1 MELMS
6 YCREKF
12 EINNNYSAADMR
24 IIAGLRY
31 SIKTR
36 YIDKLYLPDY
46 VFVKD
51 ASMELITSL
60 KENNVPGFEVTVSY
74 TRQYHTNLAAHLLGY
89 TGLMTAEEYTTY
101 KTQGYPMSATVGKDG
116 AELAFEKYLHGTNGT
131 AIVTKNASGTVTGT
145 TYTTEPEPGDQVS
158 LTIDLDLQSA
168 AEQSLTKGIENMKSK
183 STKTSDAVGGGALVA
198 VDVAT
203 GQPLA
208 IANYPT
214 YDLQTL
220 FQSEENY
227 KAVSEADNQPLFN
240 RALLGQYSPGST
252 FKPCTA
258 IAGLTEGVITTGTR
272 IQCTGTF
279 RKYED
284 TGYAPKCWIA
294 SSGVTHGNDN
304 VTEAIRDSCNIFF
317 YTVGDSLP
325 IDTLARYAAAFGL
338 GEHTGIE
345 LPESTGQMATEAV
358 KKKLENTNWY
368 VGDSLQ
374 AAIGQSYSLFTPLQ
388 LAEYAMTAASSS
400 IKNEAEVLS
409 TVETSDYN
417 WAAVQKGMY
426 LVANDRAGS
435 AYETFGDYGVKVAAK
450 TGTAQLGDNQ
460 VNNAIFICYAPYDNP
475 KVAVA
480 VVVGARQRRRFH
492 RLHRA
497 RFSRRIFYR
506 QDRQHR
512 PRERALAAA
521 VTAADQKER
530 SYPYEHCTDR

>member
-1 MELMS
+1 MEKPIKPGRITALACMLMLLVIVFVVALYKLQIVDGKAYYEENRNSVASSQTVAAARGSILDRYGRVLVSNTSCNNLVFNPDDLFEQDDPNGILLKMARTVVSCGDTYVDELPVTTAPDGAFSLTGVASDARLAVNFIGYKTQTVEVGGRTSFNIVLVEEATAVELLS

-24 IIAGLRY
+24 TIAGLRY

-89 TGLMTAEEYTTY
+89 TGLMNAEEYTTY

-116 AELAFEKYLHGTNGT
+116 AELAFEKYLHGTDGT
-131 AIVTKNASGTVTGT
+131 AIVTKNAAGTVTGT
-145 TYTTEPEPGDQVS
+145 TYTKEPEPGDQVS

-183 STKTSDAVGGGALVA
+183 STENSDAVGGGALVA

-214 YDLQTL
+214 FDLQTL

-258 IAGLTEGVITTGTR
+258 IAGLTEGVITTGTT

-279 RKYED
+279 RRRQPAD
-284 TGYAPKCWIA
+284 R
-294 SSGVTHGNDN
+294 H
-304 VTEAIRDSCNIFF
+304 
-317 YTVGDSLP
+317 
-325 IDTLARYAAAFGL
+325 ARALCRGL
-338 GEHTGIE
+338 R
-345 LPESTGQMATEAV
+345 PR
-358 KKKLENTNWY
+358 
-368 VGDSLQ
+368 
-374 AAIGQSYSLFTPLQ
+374 
-388 LAEYAMTAASSS
+388 
-400 IKNEAEVLS
+400 
-409 TVETSDYN
+409 
-417 WAAVQKGMY
+417 
-426 LVANDRAGS
+426 RA
-435 AYETFGDYGVKVAAK
+435 
-450 TGTAQLGDNQ
+450 
-460 VNNAIFICYAPYDNP
+460 
-475 KVAVA
+475 
-480 VVVGARQRRRFH
+480 H
-492 RLHRA
+492 RHRA
-497 RFSRRIFYR
+497 AGEYR
-506 QDRQHR
+506 PDGHGG
-512 PRERALAAA
+512 REEKA
-521 VTAADQKER
+521 
-530 SYPYEHCTDR
+530 